1 MRKVHMVLNE
11 MMDQRGVDTEE
22 LARLLNGE
30 NRYTIEY
37 VNDVLINNADM
48 DEEFVRDVSAVLK
61 LSEQEKLEFAGS
73 HFMRGVPLHKR
84 SRQATSDMS

>member
-1 MRKVHMVLNE
+1 MVLTE
-11 MMDQRGVDTEE
+11 MMEQRGVDLET
-22 LARLLNGE
+22 LCRQLQARSE
-30 NRYTIEY
+30 ASSRYTIEY

-61 LSEQEKLEFAGS
+61 LSEEEKLEFAGS
-73 HFMRGVPLHKR
+73 HFMRGVPLHKS